1 MNAPTSRYRLVP
13 MWPRDPDEAGR
24 TASSLELFFDLVF
37 VVAVSIASVQLHHQ
51 LTEAHLLD
59 GIVNYAVVFFGIWW
73 AWMNFT
79 WFATSFDTDDWL
91 YRLLTIVQMGGVLV
105 LASGIQAA
113 FEDQDYVV
121 LMLAYVV
128 MRIALVAQWM
138 RASRSAGD
146 TRRSTTTYAIGIA
159 VVQMLWLASLLL
171 PAAAFWVA
179 VIVLI
184 GAELAV
190 PVAAERRARTPW
202 HPHHLSERFGLFTL
216 ILLGESL
223 LASANA
229 IIEAL
234 HEGDTLG
241 PLIRVAVL
249 TLVVTAALWWVYFW
263 APHHTAISG
272 LGLSLGYG
280 YGHYFIFAAA
290 GALSAGIE
298 AEVDVI
304 TGHSELDPVV
314 ASFAYTIPIAV
325 FILGIWLL
333 VMRRSAGS
341 HINIIVPVGG
351 VLVLIDPLIPIPFA
365 LTAVILT
372 GVVAALIWQK
382 PLNRTPQAHPAAL
395 MTSTPK

>member
-1 MNAPTSRYRLVP
+1 MNAPTSRFRLVP

-59 GIVNYAVVFFGIWW
+59 GIVSYAVVFFSIWW

-79 WFATSFDTDDWL
+79 WFASSFDTDDWL

-113 FEDQDYVV
+113 FEDRDHVV
-121 LMLAYVV
+121 LVLAYVV

-146 TRRSTTTYAIGIA
+146 SRRSTTTYAIGIA
-159 VVQMLWLASLLL
+159 VVQTLWPASLLL
-171 PAAAFWVA
+171 PAGAFGAA

-190 PVAAERRARTPW
+190 PIIAERRAGTPR
-202 HPHHLSERFGLFTL
+202 HPHHLAERFGLFTL

-229 IIEAL
+229 VIEAL
-234 HEGDTLG
+234 YEGDALG

-263 APHHTAISG
+263 APHHTAIGG

-280 YGHYFIFAAA
+280 YGHYFVFAAA

-298 AEVDVI
+298 AEIDVI
-304 TGHSELDPVV
+304 TGHSKLAPMV
-314 ASFAYTIPIAV
+314 ASFAYTVPIAV

-333 VMRRSAGS
+333 VMRRSAGRPV
-341 HINIIVPVGG
+341 NIIVPIGA
-351 VLVLIDPLIPIPFA
+351 VLVLVDPLIRIPFA
-365 LTAVILT
+365 LTAVVLT
-372 GVVAALIWQK
+372 GVVAALVWQN
-382 PLNRTPQAHPAAL
+382 PLDRTSPDR
-395 MTSTPK
+395 TSAGA